1 MPEIC
6 GVCTLGDFL
15 QEEVLVEGDA
25 CTSPLVRGA
34 RRVGDVGG
42 SVSLSDM
49 PTSSALSEPTLSPSF
64 QRSETDEGHVQPHS
78 SISADL

>member
-1 MPEIC
+1 MLLSQ
-6 GVCTLGDFL
+6 GHRT
-15 QEEVLVEGDA
+15 
-25 CTSPLVRGA
+25 
-34 RRVGDVGG
+34 GDVGG